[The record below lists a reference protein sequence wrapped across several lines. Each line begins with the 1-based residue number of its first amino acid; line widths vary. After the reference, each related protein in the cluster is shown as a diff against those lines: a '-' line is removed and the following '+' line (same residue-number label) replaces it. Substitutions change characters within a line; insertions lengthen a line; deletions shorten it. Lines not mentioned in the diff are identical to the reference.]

1 MGSPLTS
8 AFGLLGILAAVLVQ
22 SPPQRTPTVDE
33 VVPRMS
39 HYAMAYGAQAT
50 MFVGVERYAQRFES
64 ERGNVYAPRQ
74 LISEFAIIKAEK
86 GNDWI
91 GYRDVVQVDEKPVAD
106 RRDRLLRLLT
116 STTVDAARLKD
127 IANES
132 ARFNVGPISRNF
144 NVPTTVLFFFLPST
158 IERFSFERKGTK
170 DLDGVVT
177 WELEFKETARPTL
190 IRTRDDRDVP
200 ASGRVWVTPT
210 DGAVVRTRLELRGFA
225 DQYRDRD
232 APQINS
238 GPRQPNRPSMPQES
252 DERRLESRAV
262 VEVSYRFDRT
272 LGASLPLRM
281 SETYEGPMR
290 SEGMPTFLA
299 RATGVAEYSGF
310 KRFETSARIV
320 IPKLR
325 CSFKDRR
332 VARAEGGVVLR
343 PIQGCDL
350 CEPGWSCAE

>member
-1 MGSPLTS
+1 M
-8 AFGLLGILAAVLVQ
+8 
-22 SPPQRTPTVDE
+22 
-33 VVPRMS
+33 
-39 HYAMAYGAQAT
+39 
-50 MFVGVERYAQRFES
+50 
-64 ERGNVYAPRQ
+64 YAPRQ
-74 LISEFAIIKAEK
+74 LISEFAIIKAEN

-116 STTVDAARLKD
+116 STTVDAARLQD

-144 NVPTTVLFFFLPST
+144 NVPTTVLFYFLPST

-225 DQYRDRD
+225 DQHRDRD
-232 APQINS
+232 APQLNS

-290 SEGMPTFLA
+290 SEGMRTLRLEIADSADVPA
-299 RATGVAEYSGF
+299 RATAPMALQGPDANGRLLVGGSVDGTGLPAGDYVSRAVFESAG
-310 KRFETSARIV
+310 KRLGHTT
-320 IPKLR
+320 
-325 CSFKDRR
+325 
-332 VARAEGGVVLR
+332 R
-343 PIQGCDL
+343 PIRVVV
-350 CEPGWSCAE
+350 EPAARLAAAPVTPASQPPSSAHYSRSAARYATAGASASSACLSALVPSLQIDRST